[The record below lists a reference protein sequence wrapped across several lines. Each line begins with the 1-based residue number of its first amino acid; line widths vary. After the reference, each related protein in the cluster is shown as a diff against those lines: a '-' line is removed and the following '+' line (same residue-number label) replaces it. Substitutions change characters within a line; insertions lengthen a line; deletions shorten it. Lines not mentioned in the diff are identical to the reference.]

1 MICGN
6 CGTFNQDH
14 VKFCENCGTP
24 LQGAAQPG
32 AAQMPNQGAGYGQ
45 PAQGQPM
52 QGQPQG
58 QPPYGQPM
66 QGQQPYGQP
75 MQGQRPYGQP
85 MQNQQPAQQPGY
97 GNYQNAQPQQQM
109 GAPAVQ
115 NGQYQQPQQP
125 YGTPAPQ
132 PPKKSTPI
140 VPIIIG
146 VVAAVVVIGVIVAGM
161 LTNWFGLAPASSGS
175 SSSSSAASSSVEPK
189 DAFVGTYNLT
199 GGSGLTSSAGTNTL
213 YLAEDGTSAFD
224 VNGNVVPGTWKSTD
238 AKNATLTMQGT
249 DFKLEL
255 SGDELTMINLKD
267 QTLVF
272 SKTSSDTSGMPTA
285 TASSTSSPSSS
296 ASSKSSF
303 VATWKL
309 TGISGNGQD
318 VSKDELEK
326 AGAVITLTIKGD
338 GTFSMNGGGSAQN
351 GTWTEKSSNT
361 ATLSVNNSPL
371 DFQLKDNNT
380 LVTTDA
386 GTTMTFTRQ

>member
-1 MICGN
+1 
-6 CGTFNQDH
+6 
-14 VKFCENCGTP
+14 
-24 LQGAAQPG
+24 
-32 AAQMPNQGAGYGQ
+32 
-45 PAQGQPM
+45 
-52 QGQPQG
+52 
-58 QPPYGQPM
+58 M

-75 MQGQRPYGQP
+75 V
-85 MQNQQPAQQPGY
+85 QNQQPAQQPGY
-97 GNYQNAQPQQQM
+97 GNYQNAQQPQM

-125 YGTPAPQ
+125 YGAPSPQ
-132 PPKKSTPI
+132 PPKKSAPI

-161 LTNWFGLAPASSGS
+161 FTNWFGLAPASSGS

-224 VNGNVVPGTWKSTD
+224 VNGTVVPGTWKSTD
-238 AKNATLTMQGT
+238 ATNATLTMQGT

-272 SKTSSDTSGMPTA
+272 SKTSSDTSGMPAA
-285 TASSTSSPSSS
+285 TASSTSSPSGST
-296 ASSKSSF
+296 SSKSSF

-351 GTWTEKSSNT
+351 GTWTEKSSTT